1 MKTRHFSKI
10 LDSHYFSF
18 FALSNLLT
26 QTCLHFCRTGQLT
39 SSEHAKCTQSI
50 LFIITF
56 VCLSVPHA
64 VVTHVHLKTHTENS
78 TKPTDMNYSSSPPSL
93 QKGEGQLTPSLTF
106 VQRYERLRE
115 SQRRLWVYIPGG
127 YFNPSLSP
135 STKQY
140 SFPSD
145 RQRKTEFLT
154 FIPIMTITTIY
165 TKKYMDINVYSF
177 PHRLDVMI
185 LNANYLKQRG

>member
-1 MKTRHFSKI
+1 
-10 LDSHYFSF
+10 
-18 FALSNLLT
+18 
-26 QTCLHFCRTGQLT
+26 
-39 SSEHAKCTQSI
+39 
-50 LFIITF
+50 
-56 VCLSVPHA
+56 
-64 VVTHVHLKTHTENS
+64 
-78 TKPTDMNYSSSPPSL
+78 MNYSPSPPSL

-106 VQRYERLRE
+106 V
-115 SQRRLWVYIPGG
+115 VYIPRG

-154 FIPIMTITTIY
+154 FTPIMTITTIY
-165 TKKYMDINVYSF
+165 TKEYMDINVYSF

>member
-1 MKTRHFSKI
+1 MERRDTVRSRNRRFASKTMQIS
-10 LDSHYFSF
+10 LV
-18 FALSNLLT
+18 NLFLT
-26 QTCLHFCRTGQLT
+26 IN
-39 SSEHAKCTQSI
+39 SVTQ
-50 LFIITF
+50 
-56 VCLSVPHA
+56 CQPED
-64 VVTHVHLKTHTENS
+64 THTENS
-78 TKPTDMNYSSSPPSL
+78 TKTTDINYSPSPPSL

-115 SQRRLWVYIPGG
+115 SQRRLWVYIPRG

-154 FIPIMTITTIY
+154 FSPRITITTIY
-165 TKKYMDINVYSF
+165 TIKYMDI
-177 PHRLDVMI
+177 
-185 LNANYLKQRG
+185 

>member
-1 MKTRHFSKI
+1 MWFNQWVK
-10 LDSHYFSF
+10 
-18 FALSNLLT
+18 
-26 QTCLHFCRTGQLT
+26 G
-39 SSEHAKCTQSI
+39 
-50 LFIITF
+50 
-56 VCLSVPHA
+56 
-64 VVTHVHLKTHTENS
+64 VTHVHLKTHTENS

-185 LNANYLKQRG
+185 LNANYLKQRGWFVIMF